1 MQRNKIFTQYAQMFQ
16 RKMLNLQP
24 IIKGEEDLV
33 KILIF

>member
-24 IIKGEEDLV
+24 IIKVE
-33 KILIF
+33 KIIKNIYT

>member
-24 IIKGEEDLV
+24 IIKGG
-33 KILIF
+33 KKKWQN